1 MANFEYIVADIFDH
15 LIASVPSFDLEIH
28 ENKFKDKN
36 IVLLRPKVNSNKNI
50 SYKNDIE
57 KFQNIVLRPIL
68 KFQNDLLLQLFIF
81 EFEKSKTKFDLIKN
95 EQKIELIIN
104 NLKYNNKLKQI
115 LLGTI
120 IGMFTNKDN
129 NFYKTNY
136 SKINKRIFSMLN
148 DRLIDQLIELDVV

>member
-1 MANFEYIVADIFDH
+1 MKTS
-15 LIASVPSFDLEIH
+15 LR
-28 ENKFKDKN
+28 DKN
-36 IVLLRPKVNSNKNI
+36 IVLLRPKVNRNKNI

-57 KFQNIVLRPIL
+57 KFQNIVIRPIL
-68 KFQNDLLLQLFIF
+68 KFQNDLLLELFIF
-81 EFEKSKTKFDLIKN
+81 ELEKTKTKFDLINN
-95 EQKIELIIN
+95 EQKIKLIIN

-120 IGMFTNKDN
+120 IGMFTNKDI

-148 DRLIDQLIELDVV
+148 DRLIDQLIKLDVV

>member
-1 MANFEYIVADIFDH
+1 MKTS
-15 LIASVPSFDLEIH
+15 LR
-28 ENKFKDKN
+28 DKN
-36 IVLLRPKVNSNKNI
+36 IVLLRPKVNSNKSI

-68 KFQNDLLLQLFIF
+68 KFQNDLLVELFIF
-81 EFEKSKTKFDLIKN
+81 EFEKTKTKFDLINN
-95 EQKIELIIN
+95 EQKIKLIIN

-120 IGMFTNKDN
+120 IGMFSN
-129 NFYKTNY
+129 NNLTFYKANY

-148 DRLIDQLIELDVV
+148 DRLIDQLIKLDVV

>member
-1 MANFEYIVADIFDH
+1 MKTS
-15 LIASVPSFDLEIH
+15 LR
-28 ENKFKDKN
+28 DKN

-50 SYKNDIE
+50 SYKNNIE

-68 KFQNDLLLQLFIF
+68 KFQNDLLLELFIF
-81 EFEKSKTKFDLIKN
+81 EFEKTKTKFDLINN
-95 EQKIELIIN
+95 EQKIKLIIN

-120 IGMFTNKDN
+120 IGMFSNKN
-129 NFYKTNY
+129 IAFYKTNY

-148 DRLIDQLIELDVV
+148 DRLIDQLIKLDVV

>member
-1 MANFEYIVADIFDH
+1 MKTS
-15 LIASVPSFDLEIH
+15 LR
-28 ENKFKDKN
+28 DKN
-36 IVLLRPKVNSNKNI
+36 IVLLRPEVNSNKNI

-68 KFQNDLLLQLFIF
+68 KFQNDLLLELFIF
-81 EFEKSKTKFDLIKN
+81 EFEKTKTKFDLINN
-95 EQKIELIIN
+95 EQKIKLIIN

-120 IGMFTNKDN
+120 IGMFSNKN
-129 NFYKTNY
+129 IAFYKTNY

-148 DRLIDQLIELDVV
+148 DRLIDQLIKLDVV

>member
-1 MANFEYIVADIFDH
+1 MKTS
-15 LIASVPSFDLEIH
+15 LR
-28 ENKFKDKN
+28 DKN

-50 SYKNDIE
+50 SYKNEIE

-68 KFQNDLLLQLFIF
+68 KFQNDLLLELFIF
-81 EFEKSKTKFDLIKN
+81 EFEKTKTKFDLIN
-95 EQKIELIIN
+95 NDQKIKLIIN

-120 IGMFTNKDN
+120 IGMFSNKN
-129 NFYKTNY
+129 ITFYKTNY

-148 DRLIDQLIELDVV
+148 DRLIDQLIKLDVV

>member
-1 MANFEYIVADIFDH
+1 MKTS
-15 LIASVPSFDLEIH
+15 LR
-28 ENKFKDKN
+28 DKN

-68 KFQNDLLLQLFIF
+68 KFQNDLLLQVFIF

-120 IGMFTNKDN
+120 IGMFTNKDI

>member
-1 MANFEYIVADIFDH
+1 MKTS
-15 LIASVPSFDLEIH
+15 LR
-28 ENKFKDKN
+28 DKN

-57 KFQNIVLRPIL
+57 KFQNVVLRPIL
-68 KFQNDLLLQLFIF
+68 KFQNDLLVELFIF
-81 EFEKSKTKFDLIKN
+81 EFEKTKTKFDLINN
-95 EQKIELIIN
+95 EQKIKLIIN

-120 IGMFTNKDN
+120 IGMFSNKDIT
-129 NFYKTNY
+129 FYKTNY

-148 DRLIDQLIELDVV
+148 DRLIDQLIKLDVV

>member
-1 MANFEYIVADIFDH
+1 MKTS
-15 LIASVPSFDLEIH
+15 LR
-28 ENKFKDKN
+28 DKN

-68 KFQNDLLLQLFIF
+68 KFQNDLLVELFIF
-81 EFEKSKTKFDLIKN
+81 EFEKTKTKFDLINN
-95 EQKIELIIN
+95 EQKIKLIIN

-115 LLGTI
+115 LLGSI
-120 IGMFTNKDN
+120 IGMFSN
-129 NFYKTNY
+129 NNLTFYKANY

-148 DRLIDQLIELDVV
+148 DRLIDQLIKLDVV

>member
-1 MANFEYIVADIFDH
+1 MKTS
-15 LIASVPSFDLEIH
+15 LR
-28 ENKFKDKN
+28 DKN

-57 KFQNIVLRPIL
+57 QFQNIVLRPIL
-68 KFQNDLLLQLFIF
+68 KFQNDLLLELFLF
-81 EFEKSKTKFDLIKN
+81 EFEKTKTKIDLINN
-95 EQKIELIIN
+95 EQKIKLIIN

-120 IGMFTNKDN
+120 IGMFSNKN
-129 NFYKTNY
+129 INFYKTNY

-148 DRLIDQLIELDVV
+148 DRIIDQLIKLDVV

>member
-1 MANFEYIVADIFDH
+1 MKTS
-15 LIASVPSFDLEIH
+15 LR
-28 ENKFKDKN
+28 DKN

-68 KFQNDLLLQLFIF
+68 KFQNDLLVELFIF
-81 EFEKSKTKFDLIKN
+81 EFEKTKTKFDLINN
-95 EQKIELIIN
+95 EQKIKLIIN

-120 IGMFTNKDN
+120 IGMFSN
-129 NFYKTNY
+129 NNLTFYKANY

-148 DRLIDQLIELDVV
+148 DRLIDQLIKLDVV

>member
-1 MANFEYIVADIFDH
+1 MKTS
-15 LIASVPSFDLEIH
+15 LR
-28 ENKFKDKN
+28 DKN
-36 IVLLRPKVNSNKNI
+36 IVLLRPKVNSNKSI

-68 KFQNDLLLQLFIF
+68 KFQNDLLVEIFIF
-81 EFEKSKTKFDLIKN
+81 EFEKTKTKFDLIN
-95 EQKIELIIN
+95 NDQKIKLIIN

-120 IGMFTNKDN
+120 IGMFSN
-129 NFYKTNY
+129 NNITFYKANY

-148 DRLIDQLIELDVV
+148 DRLIDQLIKLDII

>member
-1 MANFEYIVADIFDH
+1 MKTS
-15 LIASVPSFDLEIH
+15 LR
-28 ENKFKDKN
+28 DKN

-68 KFQNDLLLQLFIF
+68 KFQNDLLVELFIF
-81 EFEKSKTKFDLIKN
+81 EFEKTKTKFDLINN
-95 EQKIELIIN
+95 EQKIKLIIN

-120 IGMFTNKDN
+120 IGMFSNKN
-129 NFYKTNY
+129 IAFYKTNY

-148 DRLIDQLIELDVV
+148 DRLIDQLIKLDVV

>member
-1 MANFEYIVADIFDH
+1 MKTS
-15 LIASVPSFDLEIH
+15 LR
-28 ENKFKDKN
+28 DKN
-36 IVLLRPKVNSNKNI
+36 IVLLRPKVNSNKSI

-68 KFQNDLLLQLFIF
+68 KFQNDLLVELFIF
-81 EFEKSKTKFDLIKN
+81 EFEKTKTKFDLIN
-95 EQKIELIIN
+95 NDQKIKLIIN

-120 IGMFTNKDN
+120 IGMFSN
-129 NFYKTNY
+129 NNITFYKANY

-148 DRLIDQLIELDVV
+148 DRLIDQLIKLDVV

>member
-1 MANFEYIVADIFDH
+1 MKTS
-15 LIASVPSFDLEIH
+15 LR
-28 ENKFKDKN
+28 DKN
-36 IVLLRPKVNSNKNI
+36 IVLLRPKVNIKKNI

-68 KFQNDLLLQLFIF
+68 KFQNDLLLELFIF
-81 EFEKSKTKFDLIKN
+81 EFEKTKNKFDLINN
-95 EQKIELIIN
+95 EQKIKLIIN

-120 IGMFTNKDN
+120 IGMFSNKN
-129 NFYKTNY
+129 ITFYKTNY

-148 DRLIDQLIELDVV
+148 DRLIDQLIKLDVI

>member
-1 MANFEYIVADIFDH
+1 MKTS
-15 LIASVPSFDLEIH
+15 LR
-28 ENKFKDKN
+28 DKN
-36 IVLLRPKVNSNKNI
+36 IVLLRPKVNSNKNF

-68 KFQNDLLLQLFIF
+68 KFQNDLLLELFIF
-81 EFEKSKTKFDLIKN
+81 EFEKTKTKFDLINN
-95 EQKIELIIN
+95 EQKIKLIIN

-120 IGMFTNKDN
+120 IGMFSNKN
-129 NFYKTNY
+129 IAFYKTNY

-148 DRLIDQLIELDVV
+148 DRLIDQLIKLDVV

>member
-1 MANFEYIVADIFDH
+1 MKTS
-15 LIASVPSFDLEIH
+15 LR
-28 ENKFKDKN
+28 DKN

-68 KFQNDLLLQLFIF
+68 KFQNDLLLELFIF
-81 EFEKSKTKFDLIKN
+81 EFEKTKTKFDLINN
-95 EQKIELIIN
+95 EQKIKLIIN

-120 IGMFTNKDN
+120 IGMFSNKN
-129 NFYKTNY
+129 IAFYKTNY

-148 DRLIDQLIELDVV
+148 VADFVI

>member
-1 MANFEYIVADIFDH
+1 MKTS
-15 LIASVPSFDLEIH
+15 LR
-28 ENKFKDKN
+28 DKN

-68 KFQNDLLLQLFIF
+68 KFQNDLLLELFIF
-81 EFEKSKTKFDLIKN
+81 EFEKTKTKFDLINN
-95 EQKIELIIN
+95 EQKIKLIIN

-120 IGMFTNKDN
+120 IGMFSNKN
-129 NFYKTNY
+129 ITFYKTNY

-148 DRLIDQLIELDVV
+148 DRLIDQLIKLDVV

>member
-1 MANFEYIVADIFDH
+1 MKTS
-15 LIASVPSFDLEIH
+15 LR
-28 ENKFKDKN
+28 DKN

-95 EQKIELIIN
+95 EQKTELIIN

-120 IGMFTNKDN
+120 IGMFSIKNIT
-129 NFYKTNY
+129 FYKTNY

-148 DRLIDQLIELDVV
+148 DRLIDQLIKLNVV

>member
-1 MANFEYIVADIFDH
+1 MKTS
-15 LIASVPSFDLEIH
+15 LR
-28 ENKFKDKN
+28 DKN

-68 KFQNDLLLQLFIF
+68 KFQNELLLELFLF
-81 EFEKSKTKFDLIKN
+81 EFEKTKTKFDLIN
-95 EQKIELIIN
+95 NDQKIKLIIN

-120 IGMFTNKDN
+120 IGMFSNKN
-129 NFYKTNY
+129 IAFYKTNY

-148 DRLIDQLIELDVV
+148 DRLIDQLIKLDVV

>member
-1 MANFEYIVADIFDH
+1 MKTS
-15 LIASVPSFDLEIH
+15 LR
-28 ENKFKDKN
+28 DKN

-57 KFQNIVLRPIL
+57 KFQNIVIRPIL
-68 KFQNDLLLQLFIF
+68 KFQNDLLLELFIF
-81 EFEKSKTKFDLIKN
+81 ELEKTKTKFDLINN
-95 EQKIELIIN
+95 EQKIKLIIN
-104 NLKYNNKLKQI
+104 NLKYNHKIKQI

-120 IGMFTNKDN
+120 IGIFSNKDIT
-129 NFYKTNY
+129 FYKTNY

>member
-1 MANFEYIVADIFDH
+1 MKTS
-15 LIASVPSFDLEIH
+15 LR
-28 ENKFKDKN
+28 DKN
-36 IVLLRPKVNSNKNI
+36 IVLLRPKVNIKKNI

-68 KFQNDLLLQLFIF
+68 KFQNDLLLELFIF
-81 EFEKSKTKFDLIKN
+81 EFEKTKNKFDLINN
-95 EQKIELIIN
+95 EQKIKLIIN

-120 IGMFTNKDN
+120 IGMFSNKN
-129 NFYKTNY
+129 ITFYKTNY

-148 DRLIDQLIELDVV
+148 DRLIDQLIKLDVV

>member
-1 MANFEYIVADIFDH
+1 MKIS
-15 LIASVPSFDLEIH
+15 LR
-28 ENKFKDKN
+28 DKN

-57 KFQNIVLRPIL
+57 QFQNIVLRPIL
-68 KFQNDLLLQLFIF
+68 KFQNDLLLELFLF
-81 EFEKSKTKFDLIKN
+81 EFEKTKTKFDLINN
-95 EQKIELIIN
+95 EQKIKLIIN

-120 IGMFTNKDN
+120 IGMFSNKN
-129 NFYKTNY
+129 INFYKTNY

-148 DRLIDQLIELDVV
+148 DRIIDQLIKLDVV

>member
-1 MANFEYIVADIFDH
+1 MKTS
-15 LIASVPSFDLEIH
+15 LR
-28 ENKFKDKN
+28 DKN
-36 IVLLRPKVNSNKNI
+36 IVLLRPKVNIKKNI

-68 KFQNDLLLQLFIF
+68 KFQNDLLLELFIF
-81 EFEKSKTKFDLIKN
+81 EFEKTKNKFDLINN
-95 EQKIELIIN
+95 EQKIKLIIN

-120 IGMFTNKDN
+120 IGMFSNKN
-129 NFYKTNY
+129 ITFYKTNY

-148 DRLIDQLIELDVV
+148 DRFIDQLIKLDVV

>member
-1 MANFEYIVADIFDH
+1 MKTS
-15 LIASVPSFDLEIH
+15 LR
-28 ENKFKDKN
+28 DKN
-36 IVLLRPKVNSNKNI
+36 IVLLRPKVNSNKSI

-68 KFQNDLLLQLFIF
+68 KFQNDLLVELFIF
-81 EFEKSKTKFDLIKN
+81 EFEKTKTKFDLINN
-95 EQKIELIIN
+95 EQKIKLVIN

-120 IGMFTNKDN
+120 IGMFSN
-129 NFYKTNY
+129 NNITFYKANY

-148 DRLIDQLIELDVV
+148 DRLIDQLIKLDVV

>member
-1 MANFEYIVADIFDH
+1 MKTS
-15 LIASVPSFDLEIH
+15 LR
-28 ENKFKDKN
+28 DKN

-120 IGMFTNKDN
+120 IGMFTNKDI